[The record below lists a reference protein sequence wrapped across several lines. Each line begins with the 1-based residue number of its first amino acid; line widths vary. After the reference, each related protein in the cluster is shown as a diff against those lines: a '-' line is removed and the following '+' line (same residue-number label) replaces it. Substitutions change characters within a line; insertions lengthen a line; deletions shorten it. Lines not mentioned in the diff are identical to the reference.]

1 MSDRINSSNGG
12 ETMKLIKDHVIMIS
26 IIILTLAICP
36 LLIGFSSNY
45 SDYTYFINCV
55 LSLVVTVSL
64 GLKLFNKVRAEN
76 FIAIISCDTL
86 LIIVVNEL
94 YSHNKLMKIKK
105 DFNIH
110 SEYMGLV
117 EITALSIAILVIMKL
132 IIWAREKDRA
142 TQGNMLENNARDEN
156 NGGVQNDGE
165 DLGNNS
171 TNHNSYVYMIV
182 ISIIA
187 VLGLIGAIITVYI
200 FRKPIS
206 EGTWVGF
213 VPHLF
218 VIIGVAIGVMIL
230 LNILTF
236 FAKLIVDLIRYRDE
250 RQRLI
255 SSTIAS
261 YRLSITI
268 TFVLFILVYFFR
280 DKFSLDSFI
289 NLVSDELGNLLA
301 LPLSFCLILAAFFVV
316 VWLIQAILKVFSVPV
331 DQYPSDKIKAIW
343 DKAFTK
349 AYEIAKK
356 FFFIIIDTI
365 DSAIEFAG
373 FIPDYF
379 QTLKI
384 LVLGEDGSDEE
395 NVKNSRCS
403 ETTSGENEGGEDV

>member
-1 MSDRINSSNGG
+1 MRISQ
-12 ETMKLIKDHVIMIS
+12 I
-26 IIILTLAICP
+26 
-36 LLIGFSSNY
+36 
-45 SDYTYFINCV
+45 
-55 LSLVVTVSL
+55 
-64 GLKLFNKVRAEN
+64 
-76 FIAIISCDTL
+76 
-86 LIIVVNEL
+86 
-94 YSHNKLMKIKK
+94 IKK
-105 DFNIH
+105 Q
-110 SEYMGLV
+110 L
-117 EITALSIAILVIMKL
+117 
-132 IIWAREKDRA
+132 
-142 TQGNMLENNARDEN
+142 
-156 NGGVQNDGE
+156 
-165 DLGNNS
+165 
-171 TNHNSYVYMIV
+171 
-182 ISIIA
+182 
-187 VLGLIGAIITVYI
+187 
-200 FRKPIS
+200 
-206 EGTWVGF
+206 
-213 VPHLF
+213 
-218 VIIGVAIGVMIL
+218 
-230 LNILTF
+230 
-236 FAKLIVDLIRYRDE
+236 VDLIRYRDE

-403 ETTSGENEGGEDV
+403 ETTSGENGGGEDV